1 MANVKCRN
9 CSEIINKQNAIK
21 EEYLTNTLKIANR
34 YFCSE
39 ECKKNFH
46 YDKTIKVE
54 FYSKCSK
61 ILGSEI
67 TQNAYFKKRL
77 KEIENTKLMYTY
89 VDRYF
94 EVLFERFKRE
104 INRIEKTKTIN
115 LNYKIAV
122 LINMI
127 SYGMKKYVN
136 DEIAENYKIENEILK
151 DYIDYE
157 NLMPRGKQVK
167 PRKTIFDEG
176 D

>member
-1 MANVKCRN
+1 MANVKCKH
-9 CSEIINKQNAIK
+9 CGKSVDKKNAIK
-21 EEYLTNTLKIANR
+21 EEYITNTLKIANR

-54 FYSKCSK
+54 FYSKCSE

-77 KEIENTKLMYTY
+77 KEIEDKKSMYLY
-89 VDRYF
+89 VDKYF
-94 EVLFERFKRE
+94 EELYKKFHRE
-104 INRIEKTKTIN
+104 IIRIEKNKVIN
-115 LNYKIAV
+115 LNYKISV

-127 SYGMKKYVN
+127 SDGVKKYISNRVN
-136 DEIAENYKIENEILK
+136 KNHIEKIILE

-157 NLMPRGKQVK
+157 NLMPKGKQVK
-167 PRKTIFDEG
+167 NRKTIFDEG
-176 D
+176 E

>member
-54 FYSKCSK
+54 FYSKCSE
-61 ILGSEI
+61 ILGAEI
-67 TQNAYFKKRL
+67 TRNAYFKKRI

-127 SYGMKKYVN
+127 SYGMTKYVN

>member
-54 FYSKCSK
+54 FYSKCSE
-61 ILGSEI
+61 ILGAEI
-67 TQNAYFKKRL
+67 TRNAYFKKRI

>member
-39 ECKKNFH
+39 KCKEDFH

-54 FYSKCSK
+54 FYSKCSE
-61 ILGSEI
+61 ILGAEI
-67 TQNAYFKKRL
+67 TRNAYFKKRI
-77 KEIENTKLMYTY
+77 KEIEDTNLMYTY

-94 EVLFERFKRE
+94 ETLFERFKRE

-115 LNYKIAV
+115 LNYKISV

-127 SYGMKKYVN
+127 SNGVKKYIN
-136 DEIAENYKIENEILK
+136 NGMNENHIEKIILE

-157 NLMPRGKQVK
+157 NLMPKGKQVK
-167 PRKTIFDEG
+167 NRKTIFDEG
-176 D
+176 E

>member
-1 MANVKCRN
+1 MTNVKCRN

-39 ECKKNFH
+39 KCKEDFH

-54 FYSKCSK
+54 FYSKCSE

-67 TQNAYFKKRL
+67 TRNAYLKKRL
-77 KEIENTKLMYTY
+77 KEIEDKKSMYLY
-89 VDRYF
+89 VDKYF
-94 EVLFERFKRE
+94 EELSKKFHRE
-104 INRIEKTKTIN
+104 IIRIEKNKTIN
-115 LNYKIAV
+115 LNYKISV

-127 SYGMKKYVN
+127 SDGVKKYIN
-136 DEIAENYKIENEILK
+136 NRINENNIEKIILE

-157 NLMPRGKQVK
+157 NLMPKGKQVK
-167 PRKTIFDEG
+167 NRKTIFDEE
-176 D
+176 

>member
-1 MANVKCRN
+1 MTNVKCRN

-39 ECKKNFH
+39 KCKEDFH

-54 FYSKCSK
+54 FYSKCSE

-67 TQNAYFKKRL
+67 TRNAYLKKRL
-77 KEIENTKLMYTY
+77 KEIEDKKSMYLY
-89 VDRYF
+89 VDKYF
-94 EVLFERFKRE
+94 EELSKKFHRE
-104 INRIEKTKTIN
+104 IIRIEKNKTIN
-115 LNYKIAV
+115 LNYKISV

-127 SYGMKKYVN
+127 RDGVKKYIN
-136 DEIAENYKIENEILK
+136 NRINENNIEKIILE

-157 NLMPRGKQVK
+157 NLMPKGKQVK
-167 PRKTIFDEG
+167 NRKTIFDEE
-176 D
+176 

>member
-54 FYSKCSK
+54 FYSKCSE
-61 ILGSEI
+61 ILGAEI
-67 TQNAYFKKRL
+67 TRNAYFKKRI

-94 EVLFERFKRE
+94 ETLFERFKCE

-127 SYGMKKYVN
+127 SYGMTKYVN

>member
-1 MANVKCRN
+1 MANVKCKH
-9 CSEIINKQNAIK
+9 CSKSVDKKNAIK
-21 EEYLTNTLKIANR
+21 EEYITNTLKIANR

-39 ECKKNFH
+39 ECKKKFH

-54 FYSKCSK
+54 FYSKCSE
-61 ILGSEI
+61 ILGAEI
-67 TQNAYFKKRL
+67 TRNAYFKKRI
-77 KEIENTKLMYTY
+77 KEIEDTNLMYTY

-94 EVLFERFKRE
+94 ETLLKNFKYE

-127 SYGMKKYVN
+127 SDGMKKYVN

-176 D
+176 E

>member
-1 MANVKCRN
+1 MANVKCKH
-9 CSEIINKQNAIK
+9 CGKSVDKKNAIK
-21 EEYLTNTLKIANR
+21 EEYITNTLKIANR

-39 ECKKNFH
+39 ECKKNFR
-46 YDKTIKVE
+46 YDKT
-54 FYSKCSK
+54 
-61 ILGSEI
+61 
-67 TQNAYFKKRL
+67 NAYFKKRI

-94 EVLFERFKRE
+94 ETLFERFKCE

-127 SYGMKKYVN
+127 SYGMTRYVN

>member
-46 YDKTIKVE
+46 YDKTIKIE
-54 FYSKCSK
+54 FYSKCSE
-61 ILGSEI
+61 ILGAEI
-67 TQNAYFKKRL
+67 TRNAYFKKRI

-94 EVLFERFKRE
+94 ETLFERFKCE

-127 SYGMKKYVN
+127 SYGMTKYVN

>member
-9 CSEIINKQNAIK
+9 CSEIINKQKAIK

-39 ECKKNFH
+39 KCKEDFH

-54 FYSKCSK
+54 FYSKCSE
-61 ILGSEI
+61 ILGAEI
-67 TQNAYFKKRL
+67 TRNAYFKKRI

-94 EVLFERFKRE
+94 EVLFERFKCE